1 MSPHPPLTALLTLAI
16 LVTTGC
22 GTSAPPP
29 AVSAA
34 SPATAEPA
42 ATAVSAPE
50 ANASPEPTVAA
61 STAAPSASPAETKP
75 EAEAS
80 TSADAEP
87 EATPTP
93 PSELLTA
100 EDVAFVLDWQAS
112 TPRLVAVEKCQERAG
127 EDAAAVARC
136 VEAERAKFSADVL
149 RFRKIG
155 GQLRWTIYKR
165 NSDRLQ
171 VVYSVPFVF
180 KDETDYSVSLLLQGK
195 GNGYPPIQAQS
206 NTVYLSFPSVYSIEL
221 NDPIRGN
228 LVYTSKRGVVTD

>member
-1 MSPHPPLTALLTLAI
+1 MNPMRTHPPIPSLLTLAI
-16 LVTTGC
+16 LVTLGC

-29 AVSAA
+29 ASSPA
-34 SPATAEPA
+34 SPPPAEPTATAA
-42 ATAVSAPE
+42 KAPE
-50 ANASPEPTVAA
+50 PTASPEPT
-61 STAAPSASPAETKP
+61 AAPAAAPAEAKP
-75 EAEAS
+75 AAEAS
-80 TSADAEP
+80 ASEGEKP

-112 TPRLVAVEKCQERAG
+112 TPQLVATEKCQERAG

-136 VEAERAKFSADVL
+136 VEDERAKFSADVL
-149 RFRKIG
+149 RFRKLG
-155 GQLRWTIYKR
+155 GQLRWTVYKR
-165 NSDRLQ
+165 SKDRLQ

-195 GNGYPPIQAQS
+195 GNGYPPIQPQA
-206 NTVYLSFPSVYSIEL
+206 NTVQVNFPSVYSIEL
-221 NDPIRGN
+221 NDPVRGT